1 MIKWLIN
8 RWQIVMDSAGLKRSD
23 LFVSACVL
31 TSNDSEYLNGI
42 LCIHRVITIF
52 DHDVLINLISESKK
66 KI

>member
-1 MIKWLIN
+1 
-8 RWQIVMDSAGLKRSD
+8 MDSAGLKRSD